1 MQRRALVVDDEPV
14 ICALIGKVL
23 NAAGM
28 EALTL
33 TRSAEA
39 PSLLDEGKFDV
50 VFLDLHMASPDGIE
64 LARLMRASRFNC
76 MTPIV
81 LISDDQR
88 PSAVSIG
95 FAAGANFFIYKPI
108 DTDRLRKLVSATQGN
123 MVHERRR
130 TRRVPFH
137 SKVLL
142 KIGDEEFEGETIDIS
157 MSGLLVRASHT
168 APPGSSVLI
177 SLQLSQRMKPLV
189 GLGSVVRVVS
199 GNQMSIH
206 LEQLPF
212 SESQKLQ
219 EFLLPMIATEPP
231 GEHSA
236 SPE

>member
-14 ICALIGKVL
+14 ICDLIGKVL
-23 NAAGM
+23 IAAGM

-39 PSLLDEGKFDV
+39 PDLLDEGKFDV

-64 LARLMRASRFNC
+64 LARLMRSSRFNR

-108 DTDRLRKLVSATQGN
+108 DKDRLRKLVSATQGN

-137 SKVLL
+137 SRVLL
-142 KIGDEEFEGETIDIS
+142 KIGDDEFEGETIDIS
-157 MSGLLVRASHT
+157 MSGLLVRAPHT

-199 GNQMSIH
+199 GDQMSIH
-206 LEQLPF
+206 LGQLPF

-219 EFLLPMIATEPP
+219 EFLLPMIATELPAAP
-231 GEHSA
+231 SA